1 MMARRDDWRSKAGTL
16 AVVIGA
22 LWLVT
27 GLNLFVFEGRLLAYG
42 ILPRAEEGLPGVVL
56 APLLHGG
63 FNHLI
68 ANTTGILIFGG
79 LVMLRS
85 RSHFW
90 MVTIVGALASGL
102 GTWLFGR
109 PAVHVG
115 ASGIVFAYF
124 GYLLFTGFFERRI
137 GSLLLSIA
145 VFFIWGPTIYGILP
159 LARDISWEGHLFG
172 FIGGMLAAW
181 VLAGRPFRGGI

>member
-1 MMARRDDWRSKAGTL
+1 MMARRDDWRGRVGTL
-16 AVVIGA
+16 AVIIGA
-22 LWLVT
+22 IWIVA
-27 GLNLFVFEGRLLAYG
+27 GLNLFVFQGRLLAFG
-42 ILPRAEEGLPGVVL
+42 IEPRAEEGLLGIVM

-63 FNHLI
+63 FNHLLM
-68 ANTTGILIFGG
+68 NTTGILVFGG

-90 MVTIVGALASGL
+90 LVTIIGAIASGI

-115 ASGIVFAYF
+115 ASGVVFAYF

-137 GSLLLSIA
+137 GSLLLSIV
-145 VFFIWGPTIYGILP
+145 VFLIWGPTIYGILP
-159 LARDISWEGHLFG
+159 MERDISWEGHLFG
-172 FIGGMLAAW
+172 FIGGMVAAW
-181 VLAGRPFRGGI
+181 VLAGRPLRGGI